1 MKMKANLHYCEQ
13 RSDEWFQLRLG
24 KVTASH
30 FSTAR
35 SNGSGR
41 KTYMMKLLAERMTGI
56 PHENYSAKWMDEG
69 SELEPE
75 AREYYEKV
83 KGVEVEQIG
92 FVDIGDVG
100 ASPDGFVGD
109 EGMIEIKCPFP
120 STHLGYILKG
130 TFPSEHKA
138 QVQGQLWVCGRKWV
152 DFISYDPR
160 VSNRPMFVIRVNRDE
175 VYISDIA
182 KKINQFV
189 EELKVLEEKVA
200 APF

>member
-1 MKMKANLHYCEQ
+1 MKRTFSQCEQ

-30 FSTAR
+30 FSTAI

-75 AREYYEKV
+75 AREYYKKV

-100 ASPDGFVGD
+100 SSPDGFVGD

-120 STHLGYILKG
+120 STHLGYILKD

-138 QVQGQLWVCGRKWV
+138 QVQGQLWVCNRKWA
-152 DFISYDPR
+152 DFVSYDPR
-160 VSNRPMFVIRVNRDE
+160 VSNRPMFVIRVKRDE
-175 VYISDIA
+175 KYINELNA
-182 KKINQFV
+182 KVSVFV
-189 EELKVLEEKVA
+189 EELKALEVKA
-200 APF
+200 NIPF